1 MVPVAAEHQ
10 NRTLFGHPTG
20 LFTLFFAE
28 MWERFSFYGMR
39 ALLLLYMLKG
49 FLQFSDS
56 KAYAIYGAYGTLV
69 YAAPFIGGLLA
80 DRVLGP
86 RRAVI
91 LGGLLMAG
99 GHLLMAVQHQAAFFL
114 ALALLISGNGF
125 FKPNISTIVGELYPQ
140 GSPKKDAG
148 FTIFYMGINLGAALS
163 PMLCAYLAHRYGWEA
178 GFGLATAGMLIGVA
192 IFAAPTRLTQI
203 LIFIGALGGCVLLPL
218 SSGSPVQMAFRIFLT
233 IVLAGA
239 GTTAIVALGR
249 GGLSKQVGRA
259 RDPERLRVRLGGV
272 LRLDVSVYLIVLA
285 CVPLIAGLLY
295 YTHVIKWVLYPAGA
309 VAVVYV
315 FHQAVRCDPIDRHRL
330 FVIMI
335 LLVFSTLFWAF
346 FEQAGSSV
354 NNFTDRNVDR
364 VLEARTVSAA
374 DVGTT
379 LRFRI
384 APAPSDPEVARL
396 PLLTQEQLGYELS
409 GQPFTLTHLE
419 RLRSEA
425 TSSSQSSDRVL
436 DWPVDESH
444 IGMGVGGAEIPTAEF
459 QAVNPLF
466 ILLFGLAFT
475 SLWVFLGKRGL
486 EPSTPVKF
494 SLGLLQLAL
503 GFTLMWYGARH
514 ASDRGMVGVV
524 WLILGY
530 LFQTTGELCISP
542 VGLSM
547 VTNLSPRRMVSTMM
561 GVWFLGSAF
570 SHFLGGQIAKLTA
583 FVHEGEG
590 TLTVPPPAQTLNLYA
605 DVFGLIAIAAFVCAL
620 ICLAL
625 SPLLTRWMHLDLA
638 GEPAQAA

>member
-239 GTTAIVALGR
+239 GTAAIGALGR

-272 LRLDVSVYLIVLA
+272 L
-285 CVPLIAGLLY
+285 
-295 YTHVIKWVLYPAGA
+295 
-309 VAVVYV
+309 
-315 FHQAVRCDPIDRHRL
+315 
-330 FVIMI
+330 
-335 LLVFSTLFWAF
+335 
-346 FEQAGSSV
+346 
-354 NNFTDRNVDR
+354 
-364 VLEARTVSAA
+364 
-374 DVGTT
+374 
-379 LRFRI
+379 
-384 APAPSDPEVARL
+384 
-396 PLLTQEQLGYELS
+396 
-409 GQPFTLTHLE
+409 
-419 RLRSEA
+419 
-425 TSSSQSSDRVL
+425 
-436 DWPVDESH
+436 
-444 IGMGVGGAEIPTAEF
+444 
-459 QAVNPLF
+459 
-466 ILLFGLAFT
+466 
-475 SLWVFLGKRGL
+475 
-486 EPSTPVKF
+486 
-494 SLGLLQLAL
+494 
-503 GFTLMWYGARH
+503 
-514 ASDRGMVGVV
+514 
-524 WLILGY
+524 
-530 LFQTTGELCISP
+530 
-542 VGLSM
+542 
-547 VTNLSPRRMVSTMM
+547 
-561 GVWFLGSAF
+561 
-570 SHFLGGQIAKLTA
+570 
-583 FVHEGEG
+583 
-590 TLTVPPPAQTLNLYA
+590 
-605 DVFGLIAIAAFVCAL
+605 
-620 ICLAL
+620 
-625 SPLLTRWMHLDLA
+625 
-638 GEPAQAA
+638 